1 MKAATLVAIV
11 LLAVSAVVA
20 AQNVGV
26 VRQVQ
31 IGQAAAS
38 VYRVPAVAPA
48 CPVSMRAQQRWGG
61 DLVAADKDRDARPK
75 GIAQRLELIVTNP
88 DSKRITRARV
98 TVHGLAPKGR
108 VTQLASGERSDVV
121 RTFDVNFSAGTGKDV
136 TAGLRVPGMAAVF
149 SIDLDSVTY
158 ADGSTWRLADGQSCR
173 TVPDPMMLISGR

>member
-1 MKAATLVAIV
+1 MKAATLVAFV

-31 IGQAAAS
+31 IGQAATS
-38 VYRVPAVAPA
+38 VYRAPAVAPA

-61 DLVAADKDRDARPK
+61 DLVAADAGSDARPK
-75 GIAQRLELIVTNP
+75 GIAQRLELIATNP

-108 VTQLASGERSDVV
+108 VTQLASRERSDAVK
-121 RTFDVNFSAGTGKDV
+121 TFDVKFTAGTGKDV
-136 TAGLRVPGMAAVF
+136 IALLRVPGMAVVL
-149 SIDLDSVTY
+149 SIGLESVTY
-158 ADGSTWRLADGQSCR
+158 ADGSTWRLADGPSCR